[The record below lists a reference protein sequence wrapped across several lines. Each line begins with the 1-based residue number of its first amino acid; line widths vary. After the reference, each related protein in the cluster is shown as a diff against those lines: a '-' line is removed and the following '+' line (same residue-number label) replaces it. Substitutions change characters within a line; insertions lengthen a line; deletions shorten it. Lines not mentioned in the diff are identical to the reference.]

1 MWALFVKGGF
11 IMIPIGILSVL
22 GLAVILEKIIT
33 LRQSRVINPE
43 IVNTIDQIQSPADIP
58 MAMRTCERYNS
69 PFANIIR
76 AGLTEA
82 NEPLPVV
89 RQEMEDT
96 GRREVKRLER
106 FMALLETVAAA
117 SPLLGLLGTV
127 VGMIEV
133 FAVISVEGV
142 GQTGKLAGG
151 IAQALITTA
160 AGLSIGI
167 PALVLYN
174 FFDSRIEGFVVKI
187 DTHSHLLLKR
197 IAALQG
203 TEAVDPPSI
212 SQRRDNA

>member
-1 MWALFVKGGF
+1 
-11 IMIPIGILSVL
+11 
-22 GLAVILEKIIT
+22 
-33 LRQSRVINPE
+33 VINPE

-197 IAALQG
+197 IAALHG

>member
-1 MWALFVKGGF
+1 MWALFVKGGP

-22 GLAVILEKIIT
+22 GLAVILEKLIS

-76 AGLTEA
+76 SGLSEA
-82 NEPLPVV
+82 DEPLSVV

-106 FMALLETVAAA
+106 FMVLLETVAAA

-187 DTHSHLLLKR
+187 DTHAHLLLKR

-203 TEAVDPPSI
+203 AGAVDAPSI